1 MDTSSLLLPVGL
13 GLLGFIEPC
22 TLGATLIFVRFLEA
36 KGGGRQLVETLGFLL
51 VRALVIGSFGAVAAM
66 LGTGILGVQK
76 ALWIV
81 LGGLYAV
88 IGLLYLS
95 GRIGLLMVRAG
106 PSLASL
112 SGLRGSVG
120 LGVLFGLNIPACA
133 GPLILALLANAALHD
148 GGAVASGFISLAI
161 FGTAL
166 SLPVVAVV
174 LIPPARRFIDRLG
187 MWSRRMPAIT
197 GLVFIALG
205 VWSIGLGLFV
215 SIGHR
220 AGA

>member
-1 MDTSSLLLPVGL
+1 MPLLLPVGL

-22 TLGATLIFVRFLEA
+22 TLGSTLIFVKFLEA
-36 KGGGRQLVETLGFLL
+36 KGRGRQLVETLSFLL
-51 VRALVIGSFGAVAAM
+51 VRALVIGTFGAVAA
-66 LGTGILGVQK
+66 LFGAKILGIQK
-76 ALWIV
+76 MLWIA

-95 GRIGLLMVRAG
+95 GRIAPLMVRVG

-133 GPLILALLANAALHD
+133 GPLILALLATAALHD
-148 GGAVASGFISLAI
+148 GGAVMRGFISLAA
-161 FGTAL
+161 FGVAL
-166 SLPVVAVV
+166 SLPVIAAV

-187 MWSRRMPAIT
+187 TWSRRMPIIT
-197 GLVFIALG
+197 GFVFIALG
-205 VWSIGLGLFV
+205 VWSIGFGLFV
-215 SIGHR
+215 SIGH
-220 AGA
+220 ASGT